1 MVRLGTQRLRGIS
14 VLLLQKIAVAIVAI
28 GNGFVRNL
36 SPLWPLVFF
45 DVEFVVCQA
54 AEEPLSQYIV
64 QRLPIAIHGDL
75 HPARVQNLKVG
86 LACKLASLIRVHDLG
101 FSFALGTLKAAQD
114 KLLLEVIA
122 DLVVDDPAAIPVNDN
137 KAVQEA
143 LLEEHIGDID
153 PPYLVV

>member
-1 MVRLGTQRLRGIS
+1 M
-14 VLLLQKIAVAIVAI
+14 
-28 GNGFVRNL
+28 
-36 SPLWPLVFF
+36 
-45 DVEFVVCQA
+45 
-54 AEEPLSQYIV
+54 
-64 QRLPIAIHGDL
+64 
-75 HPARVQNLKVG
+75 
-86 LACKLASLIRVHDLG
+86 ACKLASLIRVHDLG